1 MLRLNNHTM
10 KRIAILLS
18 IAALTTACS
27 QSKDSTL
34 GPEDTLKAF
43 HMALYSGEFEQAKE
57 LCDTLGMS
65 GYINSFRS
73 VWERSEA
80 AVKDIVSDIMSETE
94 IKITDTKKNGQGR
107 TIFYELT
114 FDGKNKAKTA
124 SLKNEAGEW
133 KIERITDID

>member
-1 MLRLNNHTM
+1 
-10 KRIAILLS
+10 
-18 IAALTTACS
+18 
-27 QSKDSTL
+27 
-34 GPEDTLKAF
+34 
-43 HMALYSGEFEQAKE
+43 
-57 LCDTLGMS
+57 MS